1 MEKDI
6 KVSGRP
12 KDLELLKKATEQAAS
27 EFKEQAGYEVKT
39 EVDDQLGDK
48 SCVPQFTLAC
58 LRSAFPLGNIEL
70 TRPLPSPPLVS
81 PHLASS
87 PERSAGGVTIRG
99 YGSRITVNNTLD
111 ERLRLLEESMLPAL
125 REKLFGKNEN
135 RRVSSPRLILACLAA
150 HAVLDP
156 MRGANELVPPR
167 SSGLLYFDRSLR
179 LSLTASLSRALA
191 RSSTLERRFS
201 PQ

>member
-1 MEKDI
+1 MW
-6 KVSGRP
+6 SRP
-12 KDLELLKKATEQAAS
+12 RWTTSSATS
-27 EFKEQAGYEVKT
+27 
-39 EVDDQLGDK
+39 
-48 SCVPQFTLAC
+48 
-58 LRSAFPLGNIEL
+58 RAFPSSLSRASVLRFPWEMSSSL
-70 TRPLPSPPLVS
+70 VPSPRP
-81 PHLASS
+81 